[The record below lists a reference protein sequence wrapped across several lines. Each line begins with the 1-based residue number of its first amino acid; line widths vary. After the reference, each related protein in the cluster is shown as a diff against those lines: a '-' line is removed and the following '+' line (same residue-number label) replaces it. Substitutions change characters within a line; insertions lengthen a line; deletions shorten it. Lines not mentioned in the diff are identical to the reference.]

1 MHHFNPIASFGRTA
15 VVATSLMSMASA
27 HLFIAEP
34 KPIQGSAP
42 KDPLDPS
49 GSNFPCHGA
58 PLPTS
63 GGQKMVAGETFP
75 LQFEMAEGANTAVH
89 GGGSCQLAILTD
101 TSNAADPSSWNVIYS
116 IEGGCPSNT
125 KGNLD
130 APLSAVACTSA
141 DQGDCVHSWDIP
153 MPKGVKS
160 GNAILSWTW
169 FNTIGNREM
178 YQNCVNV
185 DITGGTGD
193 GEFPPLFVAN
203 LASVNDVKT
212 TENSDVLF
220 PEPGEFV
227 TTMSATNGDNFPK
240 ATVASGDSGKGPG
253 GYTAPKETSAPAYS
267 APASSPPAY
276 SAPAPSAPAQSAP
289 AYSASAPIASQI
301 QSYDNQKQKQTYTTF
316 ATATSSAAKVPATA
330 APSSEAPAPTGYSS
344 GSSNSGSNNTSSSDT
359 TKCSEDGALICI
371 GDDSFGI
378 CDHGYAVKRPLS
390 KGTACTNGVIS
401 GINRFRRHVHGN
413 AHKH

>member
-1 MHHFNPIASFGRTA
+1 MHHFNSITSFARTT
-15 VVATSLMSMASA
+15 VVATSLLSMANA
-27 HLFIAEP
+27 HLFLAEP
-34 KPIQGSAP
+34 KPIQGNAI

-63 GGQKMVAGETFP
+63 DGQKMVAGETFP
-75 LQFEMAEGANTAVH
+75 LKFEMGGGYNNAVH
-89 GGGSCQLAILTD
+89 GGGSCQLAILSD
-101 TSNAADPSSWNVIYS
+101 TTNAADPASWNVIYS

-125 KGNLD
+125 KGNLVT
-130 APLSAVACTSA
+130 PYEACTSA
-141 DQGDCVHSWDIP
+141 DEGDCMHSWDIP

-185 DITGGTGD
+185 DITGGSGD
-193 GEFPPLFVAN
+193 GVFPPLFVAN

-212 TENSDVLF
+212 NENSDVLF
-220 PEPGEFV
+220 PNPGEFV
-227 TTMSATNGDNFPK
+227 TTMSATNGFNHPK
-240 ATVASGDSGKGPG
+240 ATIASGDSPKGPG

-267 APASSPPAY
+267 APASSAPAY
-276 SAPAPSAPAQSAP
+276 SAPASSAP
-289 AYSASAPIASQI
+289 AYSAPTQIASQI

-316 ATATSSAAKVPATA
+316 ATATSAVA
-330 APSSEAPAPTGYSS
+330 APSTATPSSQAPAPTSYSS
-344 GSSNSGSNNTSSSDT
+344 GSSDAGSNNTSSGDS

-378 CDHGYAVKRPLS
+378 CDHGAAVKRPLA

-401 GINRFRRHVHGN
+401 GINRFRRHAHG
-413 AHKH
+413 AHHKH

>member
-15 VVATSLMSMASA
+15 VVAASLLSMANA

-34 KPIQGSAP
+34 MPIQGSAP

-63 GGQKMVAGETFP
+63 GGQKIVAGETFP
-75 LQFEMAEGANTAVH
+75 LKFEMGINGANWAVH
-89 GGGSCQLAILTD
+89 GGGSCQLAILSD
-101 TSNAADPSSWNVIYS
+101 ASNAADPSSWNVIYS

-125 KGNLD
+125 KLNLQ
-130 APLSAVACTSA
+130 PGYKACTSPG
-141 DQGDCVHSWDIP
+141 QSDCMNSWDIP
-153 MPKGVKS
+153 MPKDVKS
-160 GNAILSWTW
+160 GNTILSWTW
-169 FNTIGNREM
+169 FNTVGNREM

-185 DITGGTGD
+185 DIAGGSGTGS
-193 GEFPPLFVAN
+193 FPPLFVAN

-212 TENSDVLF
+212 TENFDVAF

-227 TTMSATNGDNFPK
+227 TTMSATDGWNYPK
-240 ATVASGDSGKGPG
+240 ATVASGDSPKGPG

-267 APASSPPAY
+267 APASSAPAY
-276 SAPAPSAPAQSAP
+276 SAPASSAP
-289 AYSASAPIASQI
+289 AYSAPTQIASQI

-316 ATATSSAAKVPATA
+316 ATATSAVAAPSTA
-330 APSSEAPAPTGYSS
+330 APSSQAPAPTGYSS
-344 GSSNSGSNNTSSSDT
+344 GSSDAGSNNTSPSDST
-359 TKCSEDGALICI
+359 PCSEDGALICL

-378 CDHGYAVKRPLS
+378 CDHGFAAKRPLA

-401 GINRFRRHVHGN
+401 GINRFRRHAHGA

>member
-1 MHHFNPIASFGRTA
+1 MHHFTPIASFGRTA
-15 VVATSLMSMASA
+15 VVAASLLSMVNA

-75 LQFEMAEGANTAVH
+75 LKFDMGGGYNNAVH
-89 GGGSCQLAILTD
+89 GGGSCQLAILSD
-101 TSNAADPSSWNVIYS
+101 TTNPANPASWNVIYS

-125 KGNLD
+125 KGNLVTPFD
-130 APLSAVACTSA
+130 ACTSA
-141 DQGDCVHSWDIP
+141 NEGDCMHSWDIP

-193 GEFPPLFVAN
+193 GTFPPLFVAN
-203 LASVNDVKT
+203 LASVNNVKT

-227 TTMSATNGDNFPK
+227 TTMSATNGFNHPK
-240 ATVASGDSGKGPG
+240 ATVASGDSPKGPG

-267 APASSPPAY
+267 APASAPAY
-276 SAPAPSAPAQSAP
+276 SAPASSAP
-289 AYSASAPIASQI
+289 AYSAPTQIASQI

-316 ATATSSAAKVPATA
+316 ATATSAAAAAPSTA
-330 APSSEAPAPTGYSS
+330 APSSEAPAPTSYSS
-344 GSSNSGSNNTSSSDT
+344 GSSDAGSNNTSSGDS

-371 GDDSFGI
+371 GNDSFGI
-378 CDHGYAVKRPLS
+378 CDHGAAVKRPLA
-390 KGTACTNGVIS
+390 KGTACTNGVIT
-401 GINRFRRHVHGN
+401 GINRFRRHVHG

>member
-15 VVATSLMSMASA
+15 VVATSLLSMASA

-34 KPIQGSAP
+34 KPIQGNAI

-89 GGGSCQLAILTD
+89 GGGSCQLAILSD
-101 TSNAADPSSWNVIYS
+101 TANAADPASWNVIYS

-125 KGNLD
+125 QGNL
-130 APLSAVACTSA
+130 APGFKACTSA
-141 DQGDCVHSWDIP
+141 DQGDCMHSWDIP

-185 DITGGTGD
+185 DITGGSGD
-193 GEFPPLFVAN
+193 GTFPPLFVAN

-212 TENSDVLF
+212 TENSDVL
-220 PEPGEFV
+220 PGTWRVRHHHERHERLQPPQGHCGQRRQPQG
-227 TTMSATNGDNFPK
+227 SWWLHCPQGDL
-240 ATVASGDSGKGPG
+240 
-253 GYTAPKETSAPAYS
+253 
-267 APASSPPAY
+267 
-276 SAPAPSAPAQSAP
+276 
-289 AYSASAPIASQI
+289 
-301 QSYDNQKQKQTYTTF
+301 
-316 ATATSSAAKVPATA
+316 
-330 APSSEAPAPTGYSS
+330 
-344 GSSNSGSNNTSSSDT
+344 
-359 TKCSEDGALICI
+359 C
-371 GDDSFGI
+371 
-378 CDHGYAVKRPLS
+378 
-390 KGTACTNGVIS
+390 S
-401 GINRFRRHVHGN
+401 GILRPCFRSCLLCSCFVCSRIQRADSDRLSDPVVRQPEAEADLHNLRHCHIRRRCTFNRRSFERGSGTYRLLFWLFRRW
-413 AHKH
+413 

>member
-1 MHHFNPIASFGRTA
+1 MQHFNPITSFGRTA
-15 VVATSLMSMASA
+15 VMATSLLSMASA
-27 HLFIAEP
+27 HLFISEP
-34 KPIQGSAP
+34 VPIQGNAI

-58 PLPTS
+58 ALPTS
-63 GGQKMVAGETFP
+63 GGQKIAAGETFP
-75 LQFEMAEGANTAVH
+75 LKFDMGGGFNNAVH
-89 GGGSCQLAILTD
+89 GGGSCQLAILSD
-101 TSNAADPSSWNVIYS
+101 TTNAADPASWNVIYS

-125 KGNLD
+125 KGNLVT
-130 APLSAVACTSA
+130 PFEACTSA
-141 DQGDCVHSWDIP
+141 DEGDCMHSWDIP

-178 YQNCVNV
+178 YQNCANV
-185 DITGGTGD
+185 DITGGSGD
-193 GEFPPLFVAN
+193 GSFPPLFVAN

-212 TENSDVLF
+212 DENSDVLF
-220 PEPGEFV
+220 PSPGEFV
-227 TTMSATNGDNFPK
+227 TTMSATNGFNQPK
-240 ATVASGDSGKGPG
+240 ATVASGDSPKGPG

-267 APASSPPAY
+267 APASAPAY
-276 SAPAPSAPAQSAP
+276 SAPASSAP
-289 AYSASAPIASQI
+289 AYSAPTQIASQI

-316 ATATSSAAKVPATA
+316 ATATSAVAAPSTA
-330 APSSEAPAPTGYSS
+330 APSSEAPAPTSYSS
-344 GSSNSGSNNTSSSDT
+344 GSSDAGSNTTSPSDS

-371 GDDSFGI
+371 GNDSFGI
-378 CDHGYAVKRPLS
+378 CDHGAAVKRPLA

-401 GINRFRRHVHGN
+401 GINRFRRHAHGA

>member
-1 MHHFNPIASFGRTA
+1 MHHFNPIASFGRSA

-27 HLFIAEP
+27 HMFIAEP
-34 KPIQGSAP
+34 KPIQGYAP

-75 LQFEMAEGANTAVH
+75 LKLELGGGANTAVH

-125 KGNLD
+125 KGNL
-130 APLSAVACTSA
+130 PSADACTS
-141 DQGDCVHSWDIP
+141 DSQGDCVHSWDIP

-169 FNTIGNREM
+169 FNTVGNREM

-185 DITGGTGD
+185 DITGGSGD
-193 GEFPPLFVAN
+193 GKFPPLFVAN
-203 LASVNDVKT
+203 LASVNSVVT

-227 TTMSATNGDNFPK
+227 TTMSATNGYNYPK
-240 ATVASGDSGKGPG
+240 ATVASGDSGSSPG
-253 GYTAPKETSAPAYS
+253 GYSAPTATSAPAYS
-267 APASSPPAY
+267 APASSAPAY
-276 SAPAPSAPAQSAP
+276 SAPTQV
-289 AYSASAPIASQI
+289 ASQI

-316 ATATSSAAKVPATA
+316 ATATSAAAAAPSTA
-330 APSSEAPAPTGYSS
+330 APSSEAAAPTGYSS
-344 GSSNSGSNNTSSSDT
+344 GSSNAGSSNNSSSDST
-359 TKCSEDGALICI
+359 QCSEDGALVCI

-378 CDHGYAVKRPLS
+378 CDHGAAVKRPLA

-401 GINRFRRHVHGN
+401 GINRFRRHVHG

>member
-1 MHHFNPIASFGRTA
+1 MHHFNPINSFGRTA
-15 VVATSLMSMASA
+15 VVATSLLSMASA

-34 KPIQGSAP
+34 VPIQGSAP

-58 PLPTS
+58 ALPTS
-63 GGQKMVAGETFP
+63 GGQKIAAGETFP
-75 LQFEMAEGANTAVH
+75 LKFEMADGANTAVH

-101 TSNAADPSSWNVIYS
+101 TTNPADPSSWNVIYS

-125 KGNLD
+125 QGNLS
-130 APLSAVACTSA
+130 PGYKACTSA
-141 DQGDCVHSWDIP
+141 DQGDCMHSWDIP

-178 YQNCVNV
+178 YQNCANV
-185 DITGGTGD
+185 DITGGSGD
-193 GEFPPLFVAN
+193 GNFPPLFVAN
-203 LASVNDVKT
+203 LASVNSVAT
-212 TENSDVLF
+212 TEGTDVLF
-220 PEPGEFV
+220 PDPGEFV
-227 TTMSATNGDNFPK
+227 TTMSATNGHNFPK
-240 ATVASGDSGKGPG
+240 ATVASGDSGSGPG
-253 GYTAPKETSAPAYS
+253 GYSAPTATSAPAYS
-267 APASSPPAY
+267 APASAPAY
-276 SAPAPSAPAQSAP
+276 SAPASSAP
-289 AYSASAPIASQI
+289 AYSAPTQVASQI

-316 ATATSSAAKVPATA
+316 ATATSAAAAALSTA
-330 APSSEAPAPTGYSS
+330 APSSEAAAPTGYSS
-344 GSSNSGSNNTSSSDT
+344 GSSNAGSSNTSSSDST
-359 TKCSEDGALICI
+359 QCSEDGALVCI

-378 CDHGYAVKRPLS
+378 CDHGAAVKRPLA

-401 GINRFRRHVHGN
+401 GINRFRRHVHG

>member
-1 MHHFNPIASFGRTA
+1 MHYFNPIASFGRTA
-15 VVATSLMSMASA
+15 VVATSLLSMASA
-27 HLFIAEP
+27 HMFIAEP

-58 PLPTS
+58 ALPTS
-63 GGQKMVAGETFP
+63 GGQKMVAGETFE
-75 LQFEMAEGANTAVH
+75 LKLELADGLNTAVH
-89 GGGSCQLAILTD
+89 GGGSCQLAILSD
-101 TSNAADPSSWNVIYS
+101 TTNAADPASWNVIYS

-125 KGNLD
+125 KGNLL
-130 APLSAVACTSA
+130 APLSAVACDSP

-185 DITGGTGD
+185 DITGGSGD
-193 GEFPPLFVAN
+193 GTFPPLFVAN
-203 LASVNDVKT
+203 LAGINSVAT
-212 TENSDVLF
+212 TAESDVLF

-227 TTMSATNGDNFPK
+227 TTMSATNGWNYPK
-240 ATVASGDSGKGPG
+240 ATVASGDSPQGPG
-253 GYTAPKETSAPAYS
+253 GYSTPKETSAPAYS
-267 APASSPPAY
+267 APASSAPAY
-276 SAPAPSAPAQSAP
+276 SAPASSAP
-289 AYSASAPIASQI
+289 AYSAPTQIASQI

-316 ATATSSAAKVPATA
+316 ATATSAAVAASTA
-330 APSSEAPAPTGYSS
+330 APSSEAPAPTSYSS
-344 GSSNSGSNNTSSSDT
+344 GSSDIGVNNNSSSDS

-378 CDHGYAVKRPLS
+378 CDHGAAVKRPLA

-401 GINRFRRHVHGN
+401 GINRFRRHVHGA

>member
-15 VVATSLMSMASA
+15 VVATSLLSMASA
-27 HLFIAEP
+27 HMFLAEP
-34 KPIQGSAP
+34 KPIQGNAI

-58 PLPTS
+58 ALPTS
-63 GGQKMVAGETFP
+63 GGQKLVAGETFP
-75 LQFEMAEGANTAVH
+75 LKLELADGANTAVH
-89 GGGSCQLAILTD
+89 GGGSCQLAILSD
-101 TSNAADPSSWNVIYS
+101 TTNAADPASWNVIYS

-130 APLSAVACTSA
+130 NTPNGAVACTSN
-141 DQGDCVHSWDIP
+141 DQGDCVHSWDVP

-185 DITGGTGD
+185 DITGGSGD
-193 GEFPPLFVAN
+193 GTFPPLFVAN
-203 LASVNDVKT
+203 LAGINSVVT
-212 TENSDVLF
+212 TAESDVLF

-227 TTMSATNGDNFPK
+227 TIMSATNGFNQAK
-240 ATVASGDSGKGPG
+240 ATVASGDSPKGPG

-267 APASSPPAY
+267 APASAPAY
-276 SAPAPSAPAQSAP
+276 SAPASSAP
-289 AYSASAPIASQI
+289 AYSAPTQIASQI

-316 ATATSSAAKVPATA
+316 ATATSAVAAPSTA
-330 APSSEAPAPTGYSS
+330 APSSEAPAPTSYSS
-344 GSSNSGSNNTSSSDT
+344 GSSDAGSNATSPSDF

-371 GDDSFGI
+371 GNDSFGI
-378 CDHGYAVKRPLS
+378 CDHGAAVKRPLA

-401 GINRFRRHVHGN
+401 GINRFRRHAHGA

>member
-15 VVATSLMSMASA
+15 VVATSLLSMANA
-27 HLFIAEP
+27 HMFISEP

-75 LQFEMAEGANTAVH
+75 LQLELAGGANWATH
-89 GGGSCQLAILTD
+89 GGGSCQLAILSD
-101 TSNAADPSSWNVIYS
+101 TANAADPASWNVIYS
-116 IEGGCPSNT
+116 IEGGCPSNS
-125 KGNLD
+125 KGNLNTD
-130 APLSAVACTSA
+130 ENGKPSTAKACTSS
-141 DQGDCVHSWDIP
+141 DEGECVHSWDVP

-169 FNTIGNREM
+169 FNTVGNREM

-185 DITGGTGD
+185 DITGGSGD
-193 GEFPPLFVAN
+193 GTFPPLFVAN

-212 TENSDVLF
+212 SEGSDVLF

-227 TTMSATNGDNFPK
+227 TTMSATSGKNWPK
-240 ATVASGDSGKGPG
+240 ATIASGDSPKGPG

-267 APASSPPAY
+267 APASSAPAY
-276 SAPAPSAPAQSAP
+276 SAPASSAP
-289 AYSASAPIASQI
+289 AYSAPTQIASQI

-316 ATATSSAAKVPATA
+316 ATATSAVAAPSTA
-330 APSSEAPAPTGYSS
+330 APSSQAPAPTGYSS
-344 GSSNSGSNNTSSSDT
+344 GSSDAGSNNSSSSDST
-359 TKCSEDGALICI
+359 PCSEDGAVICL

-378 CDHGYAVKRPLS
+378 CDHGFAVKRPLA

-401 GINRFRRHVHGN
+401 GISRFRRHAHGA

>member
-15 VVATSLMSMASA
+15 VVATSLLSMASA
-27 HLFIAEP
+27 HLSIAEP
-34 KPIQGSAP
+34 KPIQGNAI
-42 KDPLDPS
+42 KDLLDPS

-89 GGGSCQLAILTD
+89 GGGSCQLAILSD
-101 TSNAADPSSWNVIYS
+101 TANAADPASWNVIYS

-125 KGNLD
+125 QGNL
-130 APLSAVACTSA
+130 APGFKACTSA
-141 DQGDCVHSWDIP
+141 DQGDCMHSWDIP

-185 DITGGTGD
+185 DITGGSGD
-193 GEFPPLFVAN
+193 GTFPPLFVAN

-227 TTMSATNGDNFPK
+227 TTMSATNGFNRG
-240 ATVASGDSGKGPG
+240 ASSAEMDGKLIALVIAPVPGPSSTTG
-253 GYTAPKETSAPAYS
+253 PSESTSTYSAMVRASSLRASSNGHALETSAVSRRVAWSTAAAGGTVIAADCKSGRRFAMAERS
-267 APASSPPAY
+267 ASTKRSASS
-276 SAPAPSAPAQSAP
+276 
-289 AYSASAPIASQI
+289 
-301 QSYDNQKQKQTYTTF
+301 
-316 ATATSSAAKVPATA
+316 
-330 APSSEAPAPTGYSS
+330 
-344 GSSNSGSNNTSSSDT
+344 
-359 TKCSEDGALICI
+359 
-371 GDDSFGI
+371 
-378 CDHGYAVKRPLS
+378 
-390 KGTACTNGVIS
+390 
-401 GINRFRRHVHGN
+401 
-413 AHKH
+413 

>member
-15 VVATSLMSMASA
+15 VVATSLLSMANA
-27 HLFIAEP
+27 HMFISEP

-75 LQFEMAEGANTAVH
+75 LKLELGDGANWAVH
-89 GGGSCQLAILTD
+89 GGGSCQLAILSD
-101 TSNAADPSSWNVIYS
+101 TANAADPASWNVIYS

-125 KGNLD
+125 ALNLNTMPKG
-130 APLSAVACTSA
+130 AEACTS
-141 DQGDCVHSWDIP
+141 DNQGDCVHSWDVP

-185 DITGGTGD
+185 DITGGSGD
-193 GEFPPLFVAN
+193 GVFPPLFVAN

-212 TENSDVLF
+212 TENFDVAF

-227 TTMSATNGDNFPK
+227 TTMSATNGHNYPK
-240 ATVASGDSGKGPG
+240 ATIASGDSPKGPG

-267 APASSPPAY
+267 APASAPAS
-276 SAPAPSAPAQSAP
+276 SAPASSAPAA
-289 AYSASAPIASQI
+289 SASAPIASQI

-316 ATATSSAAKVPATA
+316 ATATSAVAAPSTA
-330 APSSEAPAPTGYSS
+330 APSSEAPAPTSYSS
-344 GSSNSGSNNTSSSDT
+344 GSADAGSNSSSSSES
-359 TKCSEDGALICI
+359 TKCSVDGALICI
-371 GDDSFGI
+371 GEDSFGI
-378 CDHGYAVKRPLS
+378 CDNGAAVKQALA

-401 GINRFRRHVHGN
+401 GISRFRRHAHG
-413 AHKH
+413 AVHKH